1 MIKFSVLTLFP
12 EMFAPIRESILKR
25 AQEAGLIQIRLIN
38 FRDYALSKH
47 KNVDDVPYGG
57 GPGMVLKP
65 EPIYAAVR
73 DILGSKESEPAQ
85 FSRTGVPQADTRVFK
100 RKIVLLTP
108 QGRMFNQEVAWEL
121 SQLDEIVLLCGHYE
135 GFDERIRDLADDE
148 LSLGDF
154 VLTGGELGA
163 MVVMDAVSRL
173 IPGVLGESESFQSDS
188 HSRGILE
195 YPQYTRPP
203 EFEGKPVPEVL
214 LSGHHANIE
223 KWRRQEA
230 LRRTFRRRPDLFS
243 KLEFVASDHQL
254 LEELA
259 AELPELGEWRWKWE
273 HLRPREKKHRSRR
286 QSSLNHS
293 SSSSTSVRE
302 DS

>member
-12 EMFAPIRESILKR
+12 EMFAPIQESILKR
-25 AQEAGLIQIRLIN
+25 AQEAGLIQIRLVN

-73 DILGSKESEPAQ
+73 DIIGSKESGHAQ
-85 FSRTGVPQADTRVFK
+85 SSHEAYVSQDSQVSQSRRN
-100 RKIVLLTP
+100 IVLLTP
-108 QGRMFNQEVAWEL
+108 QGRLFNQSVAWEL
-121 SQLDEIVLLCGHYE
+121 SQLDEIVLICGHYE

-148 LSLGDF
+148 LSIGDF

-163 MVVMDAVSRL
+163 MVVIDAVSRL
-173 IPGVLGESESFQSDS
+173 VPGVLGESESFQGDS
-188 HSRGILE
+188 HSQGFLE

-203 EFEGKPVPEVL
+203 EFEGKRVPEVL
-214 LSGHHANIE
+214 LSGHHAKIE
-223 KWRRQEA
+223 RWRRQEA
-230 LRRTFRRRPDLFS
+230 LRRTFKRRPDLFS
-243 KLEFVASDHQL
+243 KLEFLASDYQL
-254 LEELA
+254 LEELV

-273 HLRPREKKHRSRR
+273 HLRPPEKKRRS
-286 QSSLNHS
+286 L
-293 SSSSTSVRE
+293 RE